1 MHPAPTT
8 TFYISQQVLTRPSCG
23 GFRWHFEDLKRVA
36 NAERGLQGHCL
47 PGIAVAPS
55 VRLVARFG
63 CLRPLVTLVVTP

>member
-47 PGIAVAPS
+47 
-55 VRLVARFG
+55 
-63 CLRPLVTLVVTP
+63 